1 MHRLPAGFLASKNG
15 GLVVVG
21 AVKSLWTKHQLTHS
35 AGTSNHHNVY
45 KPTGFYLVFAQHI
58 HRLFHWP
65 VTKFLSVNMYFSPLY
80 TVPITSN
87 SKFYE
92 YINY

>member
-1 MHRLPAGFLASKNG
+1 
-15 GLVVVG
+15 
-21 AVKSLWTKHQLTHS
+21 
-35 AGTSNHHNVY
+35 VY